1 VTVAPDSD
9 VLPIQ
14 TVYAS
19 SGWDSYSWAF
29 EARHGAVTLIVHNP
43 GVSEDPACGPLLDSF
58 AIKAL
63 RPPPVPT
70 KSKRPWRHI
79 VVLELGRRNN

>member
-1 VTVAPDSD
+1 MTVVPDSD

-29 EARHGAVTLIVHNP
+29 EARHGAATLIVHNP

-58 AIKAL
+58 AIKAS
-63 RPPPVPT
+63 RI
-70 KSKRPWRHI
+70 S
-79 VVLELGRRNN
+79 GRLLCLPKVKDPGAICLV